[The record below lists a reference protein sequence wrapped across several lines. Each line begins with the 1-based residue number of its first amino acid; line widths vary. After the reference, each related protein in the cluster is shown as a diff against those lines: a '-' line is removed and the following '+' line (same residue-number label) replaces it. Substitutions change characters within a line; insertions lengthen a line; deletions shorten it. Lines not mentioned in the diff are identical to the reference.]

1 MSILNHDK
9 IIEHM
14 DYFRQTKEYV
24 PLVLHRYLG
33 LDYYKRIPKKVEREF
48 YKNRTKLMGT
58 DDYNKFLE
66 DELKEWLETHE
77 EFNDI
82 LIETE

>member
-1 MSILNHDK
+1 MIRLSHDELIK
-9 IIEHM
+9 HM
-14 DYFRQTKEYV
+14 DYFNNTREYV

-33 LDYYKRIPKKVEREF
+33 LDYYKRIPKKVEMEF

-58 DDYNKFLE
+58 DDYNRFLE
-66 DELKEWLETHE
+66 DELKEWLKTHE

-82 LIETE
+82 IINE